1 MTYFHSQGA
10 ESLHETFHTNA
21 GNYHQ
26 NKLVLQ
32 TNAGVFEAHSWVSI
46 TPTRGEQKCA
56 DQDDSDVMLGLKSR
70 RRGADLIH
78 AWT

>member
-1 MTYFHSQGA
+1 MKHFTLTQ
-10 ESLHETFHTNA
+10 EIIIRTNSCCRRA
-21 GNYHQ
+21 G
-26 NKLVLQ
+26 
-32 TNAGVFEAHSWVSI
+32 AGVFEAHSRVSI